1 LVIFEDNVAYLMK
14 YYAFLIL
21 IIVTPS
27 VPIWAQLCNGSL
39 GDPVVHINF
48 GTGGAPGPALKPG
61 VTTYSHVSINCPQ
74 DGYYTLH
81 NFLPSCFGNS
91 WHDIAEDH
99 TPNDNNGYYMLV
111 NASYTPGDFFIDTV
125 KGLCTN
131 TTYEFAAWV
140 MNVLRPGF
148 CNGGIDPNL
157 TFTIETTT
165 GTVLAK
171 HNSGNITESATTVW
185 TQYGVFF
192 KTPVNITDVVVRI
205 TNNAPGGCGNDIALD
220 DITFRPCGPQ
230 VNAIISSNG
239 KDTAILCEGNSAS
252 LTLTANYAGGF
263 VDPAFQWQESID
275 SGKSWKNIVGATS
288 MTYQRPATAT
298 QGSYIYKM
306 LIGEATN
313 FNLATCR
320 TASNTVAVI
329 VYPLPVINVAPAI
342 TGCEDSRLQISAAG
356 GTLYNWAGP
365 NGFTSTSASVV
376 FTSLKN
382 SNAGSYSVTA
392 ISDKGCSKSAT
403 TNLTVF
409 PAVNASVT
417 QDQTICE
424 GTSTTLLASGGS
436 DYQWIPTKGLS
447 NPVVANPTAQPVDS
461 TQYQVVVKNQHGCSD
476 TATVS
481 VHVYK
486 KPVANAG
493 PDKRTKTGN
502 PVQIEGYATGT
513 DISYFWT
520 PGNLTDA
527 TSLTPIAKPSQSTT
541 YTLTVASGVGC
552 GVSTDKMEIRV
563 YEIPNVFSP
572 NGDGINDTWSFKSP
586 DAFSGALVEVYNRFG
601 QIVFRS
607 KGYSIPWNGMVNN
620 TPVPVGT
627 YYYVIDLKSS
637 NEPDITGWVFI
648 IR

>member
-14 YYAFLIL
+14 YYACLIL

-27 VPIWAQLCNGSL
+27 VPILGQLCNGSL

-48 GTGGAPGPALKPG
+48 ATGGAPGPALKPG
-61 VTTYSHVSINCPQ
+61 VTTYSHVSISCPQ

-157 TFTIETTT
+157 TFSIETTT

-171 HNSGNITESATTVW
+171 HNSGNITESAATVW
-185 TQYGVFF
+185 TQFGVFF

-298 QGSYIYKM
+298 QGSYLYKM

-313 FNLATCR
+313 FNVVTCR
-320 TASNTVAVI
+320 TASNTVAII

-356 GTLYNWAGP
+356 GALYNWTGP
-365 NGFTSTSASVV
+365 NGFTSTSSSIV
-376 FTSLKN
+376 FTSLKT

-403 TNLTVF
+403 TSLTVF
-409 PAVNASVT
+409 PAVNATVT

-424 GTSTTLLASGGS
+424 GTSTTLGASGGS
-436 DYQWIPTKGLS
+436 SYQWTPTKGLS
-447 NPVVANPTAQPVDS
+447 NAAVSNPAAQPVDS
-461 TQYQVVVKNQHGCSD
+461 TQYHVIVKNQHGCSD

-481 VHVYK
+481 VHVFK

-493 PDKRTKTGN
+493 PDKKTKSGN
-502 PVQIEGYATGT
+502 PVQIEGSASGT
-513 DISYFWT
+513 NISYSWT
-520 PGNLTDA
+520 PGNLSDPA
-527 TSLTPIAKPSQSTT
+527 SLTPIAKPSQSIT
-541 YTLTVASGVGC
+541 YTLTVVSGVGC
-552 GVSTDKMEIRV
+552 GTSSDNMEIRV
-563 YEIPNVFSP
+563 YEIPNAFSP
-572 NGDGINDTWSFKSP
+572 NGDGINDTWSIKSP
-586 DAFSGALVEVYNRFG
+586 DAFSGSVVEVYNRFG

-607 KGYSIPWNGMVNN
+607 NGYPIPWNGMFNN
-620 TPVPVGT
+620 TPVPSGT

-648 IR
+648 VR